1 MKDLITLCK
10 LSDLRKELTEN
21 GYVIENAP
29 YLPFDKIPT
38 RVSKIDGYTVSLVR
52 CNEEDL
58 TKFKSIQILGCCI
71 KENGNNVYA
80 FDDKN
85 CQKLYE
91 DHTGVLEVKS
101 YTDEEGNVVTYKEP
115 YLIGVFA

>member
-1 MKDLITLCK
+1 MKDFITLCK

-21 GYVIENAP
+21 GYTIEDTP

-38 RVSKIDGYTVSLVR
+38 RVSKIAGYTVSLVR
-52 CNEEDL
+52 CNEDDL

-71 KENGNNVYA
+71 KEDGKHVYA
-80 FDDKN
+80 FDNEDY
-85 CQKLYE
+85 QKLYE
-91 DHTGVLEVKS
+91 VHTGVLKVKS
-101 YTDEEGNVVTYKEP
+101 YTNEDGDLVTYKEP